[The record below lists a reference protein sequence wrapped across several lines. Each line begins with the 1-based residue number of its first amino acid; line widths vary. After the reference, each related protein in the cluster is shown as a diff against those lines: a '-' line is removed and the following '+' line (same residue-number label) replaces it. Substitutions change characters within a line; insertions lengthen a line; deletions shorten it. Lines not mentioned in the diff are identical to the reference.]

1 MVMSFFRRRDD
12 SGIDRI
18 EAQVQL
24 MVTDARHTFD
34 LAMNALTGG
43 SVASVGEEVRRTDRR
58 INVTEMEIRR
68 ELVVHFSVHAA
79 GDATEMLVFMNMIK
93 DLERI
98 GDYNKNVFDLAEE
111 GVSFLDADDLDR
123 ILGFRDE
130 ISSRIALMGEI
141 LTARDAEAD
150 KIQGLGL
157 GADDYITKPFS
168 MRELRARVTSAL
180 RRDQLSREAGAEQR
194 VEGDTLEGGGI
205 LIDLIAHE
213 VTVRGEPVTLRP
225 REFELLEYLMRHP
238 GQALS
243 REMILES
250 VWGYS
255 YGGET
260 RTVDVHVRWVREKV
274 EVDPAQPEHI
284 QTVRSVGYKFVA

>member
-1 MVMSFFRRRDD
+1 MST
-12 SGIDRI
+12 
-18 EAQVQL
+18 V
-24 MVTDARHTFD
+24 
-34 LAMNALTGG
+34 
-43 SVASVGEEVRRTDRR
+43 
-58 INVTEMEIRR
+58 
-68 ELVVHFSVHAA
+68 LVVEDDPTILETVAYNLQRDGHEVLTAA
-79 GDATEMLVFMNMIK
+79 DGAVGLELAREQHPDLVLLDVMLPGMS
-93 DLERI
+93 
-98 GDYNKNVFDLAEE
+98 G
-111 GVSFLDADDLDR
+111 LDVCR
-123 ILGFRDE
+123 ILRQE
-130 ISSRIALMGEI
+130 QSVPILM

-150 KIQGLGL
+150 KIQGLDL

-194 VEGDTLEGGGI
+194 IEGDTLEGGGI
-205 LIDLIAHE
+205 VIDIAAHE
-213 VTVRGEPVTLRP
+213 VMVRGELVTLRP

-260 RTVDVHVRWVREKV
+260 RTVDVHIRWLREKL
-274 EVDPAQPEHI
+274 ERDAAQPEHI

>member
-1 MVMSFFRRRDD
+1 MSK
-12 SGIDRI
+12 
-18 EAQVQL
+18 V
-24 MVTDARHTFD
+24 
-34 LAMNALTGG
+34 
-43 SVASVGEEVRRTDRR
+43 
-58 INVTEMEIRR
+58 
-68 ELVVHFSVHAA
+68 LVVEDDPTILETVAY
-79 GDATEMLVFMNMIK
+79 N
-93 DLERI
+93 LERD
-98 GDYNKNVFDLAEE
+98 GHHVLTAADGVVGLELARAEHPDL
-111 GVSFLDADDLDR
+111 VVLDVMLPGMSGLDVCR
-123 ILGFRDE
+123 ILRQE
-130 ISSRIALMGEI
+130 QTVPILM

-150 KIQGLGL
+150 KIQGLDL

-205 LIDLIAHE
+205 VVDLVAHE

-255 YGGET
+255 YAGET
-260 RTVDVHVRWVREKV
+260 RTVDVHVRWLREKV
-274 EVDPAQPEHI
+274 ESEPAAPAHI